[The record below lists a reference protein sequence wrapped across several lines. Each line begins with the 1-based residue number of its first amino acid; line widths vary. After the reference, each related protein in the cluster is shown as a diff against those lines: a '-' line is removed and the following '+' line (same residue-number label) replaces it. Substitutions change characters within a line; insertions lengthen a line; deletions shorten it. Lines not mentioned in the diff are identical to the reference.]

1 MIIIYDR
8 SHISIFYTIFM
19 YKIRIQIQLWI
30 IFYAIYYYM
39 LQDFNM
45 KKEDS
50 SILIGLFKHLIRID
64 LWQPPLSLKGKK
76 KNPFFI
82 RGIFIRR

>member
-1 MIIIYDR
+1 
-8 SHISIFYTIFM
+8 M

-30 IFYAIYYYM
+30 IFYASYYYM
-39 LQDFNM
+39 PQDFNM

-64 LWQPPLSLKGKK
+64 L
-76 KNPFFI
+76 
-82 RGIFIRR
+82 